1 MDLKQP
7 GFASSACGSFNKNKE
22 LRSLYRLEI
31 QVLFKE
37 MNLIKLVFNM
47 ICLMVSQK
55 NQQKELNQ
63 TKFCEIKHLKLQVI
77 QIMMDIKEDQP
88 QWFASFLIKNQD
100 EVMLLTSQINNLQ
113 MNFIGR
119 LLENSREEKF
129 IHLLETIFGALIYL
143 ICNH

>member
-1 MDLKQP
+1 MNEIVNTFLLAGDKWMPEMDLKQS

-55 NQQKELNQ
+55 N
-63 TKFCEIKHLKLQVI
+63 
-77 QIMMDIKEDQP
+77 
-88 QWFASFLIKNQD
+88 
-100 EVMLLTSQINNLQ
+100 
-113 MNFIGR
+113 
-119 LLENSREEKF
+119 
-129 IHLLETIFGALIYL
+129 
-143 ICNH
+143 

>member
-1 MDLKQP
+1 MPEMDLKQP

-55 NQQKELNQ
+55 ISKKNSIRQS
-63 TKFCEIKHLKLQVI
+63 
-77 QIMMDIKEDQP
+77 
-88 QWFASFLIKNQD
+88 FA
-100 EVMLLTSQINNLQ
+100 
-113 MNFIGR
+113 R
-119 LLENSREEKF
+119 
-129 IHLLETIFGALIYL
+129 
-143 ICNH
+143 